1 TRGCAHFHSR
11 RPCCRPHAGL
21 TRRKGESGGSAPMTV
36 LRRFGPSIKM
46 LFAHKVRFTL
56 TIASVAVGVAAG
68 VITGAI
74 GTGAQ
79 QGGVRKTASMGTHL
93 LVVGPAQGKNPAGSE
108 TV

>member
-68 VITGAI
+68 GVTGAI

-79 QGGVRKTASMGTHL
+79 REGLRETASMGTKR
-93 LVVGPAQGKNPAGSE
+93 LVLQPTQANNPSAPHY
-108 TV
+108 